1 MESYRVIY
9 EIDVDAENHL
19 DAALQ
24 VEKIMRNPEY
34 RPFLEVKRNQR
45 PSDSQNIDLE
55 MEEVEE

>member
-9 EIDVDAENHL
+9 EIDVDAENHM

-24 VEKIMRNPEY
+24 VEEILKNMDF
-34 RPFLEVKRNQR
+34 RPSFKVKRNQR
-45 PSDSQNIDLE
+45 PSDTQDIDLE